1 MALTIP
7 FEISVQ
13 ELKEWMDSGREF
25 VLVDVREPNEFA
37 TANIGGKLIPLNSV
51 PQHLSELDPE
61 ADIVVHCKLGGRSGM
76 AVEFMRRNGLPKA
89 RNLRGGIIA
98 WSKEIDPTV
107 PQY

>member
-1 MALTIP
+1 MALAIP

-13 ELKEWMDSGREF
+13 ELKAWRDEGKDF
-25 VLVDVREPNEFA
+25 VLVDVREPSEFA
-37 TANIGGKLIPLNSV
+37 TANIGGKLIPLNTLAE
-51 PQHLSELDPE
+51 HLAEFDPE
-61 ADIVVHCKLGGRSGM
+61 DEIVVHCKLGGRSGM